1 MLVALSAS
9 LLLAA
14 MTGACT
20 QVPGLDVEAESVRII
35 DVVKR
40 VKCDIYEAFT
50 EETPDGRRKLISDK
64 EGYEWLASWTAQVD
78 LNLLVNNQSGLT
90 PGVTIVDPLHQVAIP
105 RVGTFSQSFTMGL
118 GGGLNTTAA
127 RTETI
132 TFSLSVREIEAE
144 MRNPSH
150 KSWAYQN
157 CQFENGPGLRSD
169 LKLKEWIASA
179 LAPADARRPYL
190 TMGHHKSP
198 RSSSSQGA
206 KKAGGK
212 VQGGVGA
219 LSLEGP
225 RPLEDNRLVSDAIK
239 AISAVMPKIRALK
252 QGVPGD
258 KLNQEINQTIKI
270 VREALQSIRN
280 EPGLKGVREHFR
292 VAEITLTWIVRF
304 STLSRRQDLPQNQI
318 TRLIDQLAADID
330 EISTFA
336 TTKEIEESLKT
347 LQEGKS
353 ELEQVIANFD
363 PPIDSISHQVQFVLS
378 LSANASPQWSLV
390 RFKGPSPNNG
400 LVGGS
405 HSNTHTLTI
414 VMGASPN
421 EVSNKLNSL
430 QIGTN
435 IGNALN
441 STTIRVAPV
450 Q

>member
-1 MLVALSAS
+1 MLVALSVS
-9 LLLAA
+9 LLLAV

-35 DVVKR
+35 DIVKR
-40 VKCDIYEAFT
+40 VKCDIYDAFT
-50 EETPDGRRKLISDK
+50 EDTADGRRKLISDR
-64 EGYEWLASWTAQVD
+64 EGYKWLESWTAQVD

-144 MRNPSH
+144 LRNPSH

-157 CQFENGPGLRSD
+157 CQFENGPGLRSE
-169 LKLKEWIASA
+169 LKLREWIASA

-190 TMGHHKSP
+190 TVGHHRSP
-198 RSSSSQGA
+198 RSSSSSGA
-206 KKAGGK
+206 KNAGSK
-212 VQGGVGA
+212 VQRGVSA
-219 LSLEGP
+219 LSIGP
-225 RPLEDNRLVSDAIK
+225 SVQEDNKLVSDAQR
-239 AISAVMPKIRALK
+239 AIAVLMPKIRALK
-252 QGVPGD
+252 QGLPGD
-258 KLNQEINQTIKI
+258 KLNQEIDQTIKI
-270 VREALQSIRN
+270 VRAALQSIGNDSR
-280 EPGLKGVREHFR
+280 LKGIREHLR
-292 VAEITLTWIVRF
+292 VAEITLTWVVRF
-304 STLSRRQDLPQNQI
+304 STLARRQDLPQNQV
-318 TRLIDQLAADID
+318 TRLIDQLATDID
-330 EISTFA
+330 EISTF
-336 TTKEIEESLKT
+336 TTTREIEEALKT
-347 LQEGKS
+347 LQEAKS
-353 ELEQVIANFD
+353 DLEQVIANLD
-363 PPIDSISHQVQFVLS
+363 PPIDSISHQVQFVLA

-421 EVSNKLNSL
+421 DVASKLNSL

-441 STTIRVAPV
+441 TTTIRVAPV